1 MKQYLLLLILFSS
14 SFAWSFEQP
23 AVDLMT
29 TPTLLLSQGRYAQA
43 SSAFHTQA
51 NKALVLEKSIGR
63 EEMWRAAGLLEA
75 IAAMSA
81 EKQSDPA
88 AYEYWANSVRYFLM
102 GGTTWEELKRSIRQD
117 YEQVSSIIG
126 VNIVPGDSGF
136 TVDDATLQFYSF
148 VEIWDTKLQ
157 FFLYNA
163 PKSGLINQAQ
173 TNLAAPSTESNS
185 TTGQQLKQ
193 YSPNSKLMIGN
204 NFSEKQ
210 SFVVAPSEVEMTQ
223 QGDEAQ
229 SVSESDVEQRIETTV
244 ATPIDA
250 PILIEEVEKE
260 EKAKETLN
268 APQQQI
274 SRGNAD
280 ADITKPVQATQRRS
294 FAPVTEN

>member
-1 MKQYLLLLILFSS
+1 MKQYLLFLILFSS

-51 NKALVLEKSIGR
+51 NKALVLERSIGR
-63 EEMWRAAGLLEA
+63 EEMWRTAGLLEA

-163 PKSGLINQAQ
+163 PKSGLISRD
-173 TNLAAPSTESNS
+173 NLTAPSTESSS

-210 SFVVAPSEVEMTQ
+210 SFVVAPDEVKAIQ
-223 QGDEAQ
+223 QDDEVQ
-229 SVSESDVEQRIETTV
+229 PVPENDIEQRVETTV

-250 PILIEEVEKE
+250 PIMIEEVEKE
-260 EKAKETLN
+260 EEKETLN

>member
-148 VEIWDTKLQ
+148 VEIWDSKLQ

-163 PKSGLINQAQ
+163 PKSGLVNRD
-173 TNLAAPSTESNS
+173 NLTAPSTESSS

-204 NFSEKQ
+204 NFSENQ
-210 SFVVAPSEVEMTQ
+210 SFVVTPSEVGTTQ
-223 QGDEAQ
+223 KGDETQ
-229 SVSESDVEQRIETTV
+229 LVPENDIEQRIETTV

-250 PILIEEVEKE
+250 PIMIEEIERE
-260 EKAKETLN
+260 EEKETLN